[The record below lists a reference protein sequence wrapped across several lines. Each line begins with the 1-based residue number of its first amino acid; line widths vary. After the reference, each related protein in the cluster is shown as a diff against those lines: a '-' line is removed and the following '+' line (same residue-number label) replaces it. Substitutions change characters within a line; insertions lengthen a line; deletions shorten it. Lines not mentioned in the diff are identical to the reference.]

1 MTAIVLTVLFIL
13 QLGSFYVIALLY
25 MRLSKLDGTEK
36 KQRQLMKEMEDSLAL
51 YIADVKEENDRLIEQ
66 LTNRPDAPGI
76 RADSRGAGAS
86 NAGTA
91 ADPAGSSIEK
101 PLTAVSA
108 VKPPALK
115 VMDSYR
121 SQQTA
126 KPRETVEPPESVQQQ
141 EPDGETGF
149 EPVYRLHAEGLTAG
163 EIASRLGKGKT
174 EIELILKF
182 KQ

>member
-1 MTAIVLTVLFIL
+1 MTAIVLTILFIL
-13 QLGSFYVIALLY
+13 QLGSFYMIALLY
-25 MRLSKLDGTEK
+25 IRLSKLDGTEK

-66 LTNRPDAPGI
+66 LTHRTEGLHV
-76 RADSRGAGAS
+76 RTDSRES
-86 NAGTA
+86 GTSRA
-91 ADPAGSSIEK
+91 ESDLEPAGRNTETSM
-101 PLTAVSA
+101 AAASA
-108 VKPPALK
+108 VRPPARK

-126 KPRETVEPPESVQQQ
+126 ISQKTEKSPKAEQQT
-141 EPDGETGF
+141 ELDGETGF
-149 EPVYRLHAEGLTAG
+149 EPVYRLYAEGLTAG

>member
-1 MTAIVLTVLFIL
+1 MTAIVLTILFVL
-13 QLGSFYVIALLY
+13 QLGSFYMIALLY

-66 LTNRPDAPGI
+66 LTHRPKGQNDWADSGGAGIISKEMDGEPAVRTSDAPP
-76 RADSRGAGAS
+76 
-86 NAGTA
+86 A
-91 ADPAGSSIEK
+91 AI
-101 PLTAVSA
+101 SA
-108 VKPPALK
+108 VRPPARK

-121 SQQTA
+121 SQQTVNS
-126 KPRETVEPPESVQQQ
+126 RESGISPAGQQ
-141 EPDGETGF
+141 PGSDGETGF
-149 EPVYRLHAEGLTAG
+149 EPVYRLHAEGLTPG